1 MQSLYIWPYSC
12 FQIACRRFQRWKGF
26 VRPSLLYHG
35 LGMITAISWPLKTA
49 FYDTFPW
56 WRELLYQYHAI
67 NHYKGDDDK
76 SRESRQLSSYQTSLA
91 PSLRPINVDLVVK
104 LSVFYDYSIIPLFP
118 HKLTESNIDLNHY
131 QNSVII
137 TDWTVMSSLEVCW
150 LVSHSPLRILTF
162 FIL

>member
-1 MQSLYIWPYSC
+1 MVRWSLQKISKMKRIWAS
-12 FQIACRRFQRWKGF
+12 FSSI
-26 VRPSLLYHG
+26 STI
-35 LGMITAISWPLKTA
+35 GMITAFSWPLKTA

-56 WRELLYQYHAI
+56 WTKLWYRAI
-67 NHYKGDDDK
+67 NIMLSIYTKEMMTRAESQDDNCL
-76 SRESRQLSSYQTSLA
+76 RTA
-91 PSLRPINVDLVVK
+91 PSLQLQPIKVELVVK
-104 LSVFYDYSIIPLFP
+104 LSGFYDYSIIPLFP

-137 TDWTVMSSLEVCW
+137 TDWTVMSSLEVCL